1 MENTRAFSKHRRAF
15 SKHRRATYYFLNSEC
30 AMEENSGSHF
40 IRKIQMIHW
49 EKKLMMKDNEALESI
64 DMVELEGK
72 VVQMHQELHRYN
84 IYIHI
89 YFFSKA
95 IVLK

>member
-1 MENTRAFSKHRRAF
+1 
-15 SKHRRATYYFLNSEC
+15 
-30 AMEENSGSHF
+30 
-40 IRKIQMIHW
+40 MIHW